1 MAKRTDESSNWQK
14 GNVFGAAVG
23 QAELGN
29 TNFTVIFLAQDLVE
43 MMLGCAEQKDFR
55 VREHTAQILTI

>member
-23 QAELGN
+23 QAELGS
-29 TNFTVIFLAQDLVE
+29 TEFTVFLAYSVV
-43 MMLGCAEQKDFR
+43 LGFSRDDAR
-55 VREHTAQILTI
+55 MR

>member
-1 MAKRTDESSNWQK
+1 MAKRRDESSNWQK

-29 TNFTVIFLAQDLVE
+29 TYFTVIFLAYSVV
-43 MMLGCAEQKDFR
+43 LGFSGDDARMC
-55 VREHTAQILTI
+55 